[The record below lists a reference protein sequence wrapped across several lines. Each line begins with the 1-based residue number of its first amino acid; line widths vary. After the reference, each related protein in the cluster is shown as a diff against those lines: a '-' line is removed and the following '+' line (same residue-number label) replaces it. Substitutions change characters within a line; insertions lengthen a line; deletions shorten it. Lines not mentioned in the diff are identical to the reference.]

1 MDHNSPNG
9 GTPRVSYDWLRRFVD
24 VDASGLDF
32 TRLDRAWSGVLALGD
47 LLDSELVQVISK
59 AFAQPVLHMEDVTI
73 DRAAAGLLDRTTIER
88 LWAVPFL
95 ASADSI
101 SVATPNVGDPDLVPE
116 LRFILGRKV
125 QLFVTSPDL
134 FQELV
139 RTVVADNVEE
149 VAASWIEAD
158 REDSSGPMY
167 TLSAGDARTGGR
179 ILDRLVAEG
188 ADIGASDV
196 HVQASGSRG
205 LVRYRVDG
213 VLRLGPELTMDEV
226 RSVVARAKAVGGMDP
241 SIRLKPQD
249 GRARIVL
256 RDRDYDLRISTLPA
270 SQSESLVVRILAQV
284 EDLSLGSSGLDG
296 FAVERLTAGFLDQT
310 AGIFTVTGP
319 TGSGKTTLLYT
330 LLRELNVPERD
341 IHTVEDPIELY
352 SPGLIQV
359 QVNPRAG
366 MTFAGALRSILRQDP
381 EVILVGETRDEE
393 TAHMVMQAA
402 LTGHLVATTLHTID
416 APTAIL
422 RYRDLG
428 VDTGELAEA
437 LTGASAQR
445 LIRTLCP
452 HCKTEVQAANTPGE
466 RWFESVMGEL
476 PPFRT
481 EGCSRCEFTGYR
493 GRSAIAEVL
502 LVNPDMRVAIHA
514 GAPLAE
520 IRERARAEGMRSMG
534 EVGMQRV
541 RQGETDVGELRRVL
555 GSDLLPSDQVGRT
568 PGPDSRTKL
577 VSEAPAPVVDAA
589 ARLASAEASAGVVT
603 LFIDLAPETGPP
615 LEALQTAGL
624 LAYRVTDIP
633 HGATWAEIHRPEV
646 IVLDASD
653 DPVVALERV
662 AAARDGLLHLDFAP
676 IVIIPPEAP
685 EVARV
690 LVAHGFEDFVA
701 APVNDAELSYVVQ
714 RVVRRREVAR
724 ASAAHE

>member
-1 MDHNSPNG
+1 MDDKAPIG
-9 GTPRVSYDWLRRFVD
+9 GTTPRAPYDWLRRFVD
-24 VDASGLDF
+24 DDSAGLDF
-32 TRLDRAWSGVLALGD
+32 TRLDRAWNDVVARGE
-47 LLDSELVQVISK
+47 LLDADLVQTISD
-59 AFAQPVLHMEDVTI
+59 AFAQPVLDVDAFSV
-73 DRAAAGLLDRTTIER
+73 DRSVAALLNRTTIER
-88 LWAVPFL
+88 LWALPFL
-95 ASADSI
+95 ASADSV
-101 SVATPNVGDPDLVPE
+101 SVVTPNVGDPDLVPE
-116 LRFILGRKV
+116 LRFMLGRRV
-125 QLFVTSPDL
+125 ELFVTSPDL

-139 RTVVADNVEE
+139 RAVVADNVEE

-179 ILDRLVAEG
+179 ILDRLIAQG

-213 VLRLGPELTMDEV
+213 VLRLGPELTTDEV
-226 RSVVARAKAVGGMDP
+226 RAVVARAKAVGGMDP

-249 GRARIVL
+249 GRAKIVL
-256 RDRDYDLRISTLPA
+256 QDHDFDLRISTLPA
-270 SQSESLVVRILAQV
+270 GQSESLVVRILAQV
-284 EDLSLGSSGLDG
+284 EDLSLASSGLDD
-296 FAVERLTAGFLDQT
+296 FAVERLTRGFLDQT

-352 SPGLIQV
+352 SPGLVQV

-428 VDTGELAEA
+428 VDIGELAEA

-452 HCKTEVQAANTPGE
+452 HCKTEVQAATTSGE
-466 RWFESVMGEL
+466 RWFERVTGEL

-493 GRSAIAEVL
+493 GRTAIAEVL
-502 LVNPDMRVAIHA
+502 LVDPDMRVAIHA

-534 EVGMQRV
+534 DVGVQRV
-541 RQGETDVGELRRVL
+541 RGGETDVDELRRVL
-555 GSDLLPSDQVGRT
+555 GSDLLPREQTRAT
-568 PGPDSRTKL
+568 PRPESRTEI
-577 VSEAPAPVVDAA
+577 VAESPAPVVDAA
-589 ARLASAEASAGVVT
+589 ARLASAEAGVVT
-603 LFIDLAPETGPP
+603 LFIDLAPDTGPP
-615 LEALQTAGL
+615 LEALQAAGL
-624 LAYRVTDIP
+624 LAYRVTDLP

-653 DPVVALERV
+653 DPELALERV
-662 AAARDGLLHLDFAP
+662 AEARDRLIHLDFAP
-676 IVIIPPEAP
+676 IVIIPPEASG
-685 EVARV
+685 VARL
-690 LVAHGFEDFVA
+690 LVENGFEDFVA
-701 APVNDAELSYVVQ
+701 APVGDSELSYVVQ
-714 RVVRRREVAR
+714 RVLRRREVAR
-724 ASAAHE
+724 ESAARA